1 MAGKFKNVME
11 TSAVYWEPKIKTYG
25 FQEITDLSL
34 LEVTMKADRF
44 ALVETMLQDAAH
56 AAVRF
61 HLVLMQPRKD
71 YTAHIS
77 IIFDREWE
85 DRIDH
90 YCTSEVRLDQEE
102 HFSIRS
108 PVGLICFFGP
118 HFGERY
124 GIAETTFQV
133 LAENNLRILAAGF
146 SGSAV
151 YLVLPENITQ
161 RAKTVFESAF
171 EVPKSK
177 PSYGTG
183 KTS

>member
-1 MAGKFKNVME
+1 MAGKFKNAME

-25 FQEITDLSL
+25 FQVISDLSL
-34 LEVTMKADRF
+34 LEVTMNANRL
-44 ALVETMLQDAAH
+44 ALMETMLKDANH
-56 AAVRF
+56 TSVRF
-61 HLVLMQPRKD
+61 HLVLFQSRKD
-71 YTAHIS
+71 CKVHVS
-77 IIFDREWE
+77 IVFDSKWE
-85 DRIDH
+85 DSIHH
-90 YCTSEVRLDQEE
+90 YCTSEVRLDKEE
-102 HFSIRS
+102 FFSIRS

-133 LAENNLRILAAGF
+133 LAENNLRIMAAGF

-151 YLVLPENITQ
+151 YLVLPESSIK
-161 RAKTVFESAF
+161 RAKDVFESAF
-171 EVPKSK
+171 EVPRSK